1 MRDSEIILD
10 NIDKSEAARYLGYK
24 DTLPDINT
32 TKIMLQCEEDLLKI
46 IKPRYCY
53 KIFDIDFCE
62 DYVRLKGAELK
73 LMGTSIREHLTGC
86 EKAAVMCATL
96 SGDVDK
102 MLRKYEISNMVQAL
116 IIDALANAAIEQV
129 CDEVEQV
136 IMQEFEGYSH
146 TWRFGV
152 GYGDFPITAQK
163 LLLETLDAGKR
174 IGVCA
179 TESCIL
185 TPRKSVTCVI
195 GLSKEQVK
203 KQKSCDNCNL
213 KDTCN
218 FRKNNTTCGHGG
230 LK

>member
-1 MRDSEIILD
+1 MNNSEIVIN

-24 DTLPDINT
+24 DTLPDVNM
-32 TKIMLQCEEDLLKI
+32 TKLILQCEIDLLKVI
-46 IKPRYCY
+46 RPRFCY
-53 KIFDIDFCE
+53 KVFDIDFCD
-62 DYVRLKGAELK
+62 DYVMLKGAELN
-73 LMGTSIREHLTGC
+73 LSGISITEHLKGC

-102 MLRKYEISNMVQAL
+102 MLRQNEISNMVQAL

-129 CDEVEQV
+129 CDEVEQI
-136 IMQEFEGYSH
+136 IMKEFEGYNH

-152 GYGDFPITAQK
+152 GYGDFPLTTQK

-195 GLSKEQVK
+195 GLSKEQVNRE
-203 KQKSCDNCNL
+203 KSCDNCNL
-213 KDTCN
+213 RNTCN
-218 FRKNNTTCGHGG
+218 FRKNGTTCG
-230 LK
+230 K

>member
-1 MRDSEIILD
+1 MSNSEIIIK

-24 DTLPDINT
+24 DTLPDVNT
-32 TKIMLQCEEDLLKI
+32 TKIILQCETDLLKV

-53 KIFDIDFCE
+53 KIFDIDFGENCIL
-62 DYVRLKGAELK
+62 LKGAQLS
-73 LMGTSIREHLTGC
+73 LTGNSITEHLKGC

-102 MLRKYEISNMVQAL
+102 LLRQNEISNMVQAL

-129 CDEVEQV
+129 CDGVEEI

-152 GYGDFPITAQK
+152 GYGDFPLTTQK

-195 GLSKEQVK
+195 GLSKEQVNK
-203 KQKSCDNCNL
+203 KKSCDNCNL
-213 KDTCN
+213 KDTCQ
-218 FRKNNTTCGHGG
+218 FRKNGTTCGNGG
-230 LK
+230 

>member
-1 MRDSEIILD
+1 MDNREIVIK

-24 DTLPDINT
+24 DTLPDVNI
-32 TKIMLQCEEDLLKI
+32 TKIILQCEMDLLKV

-53 KIFDIDFCE
+53 KVFDIDFCD
-62 DYVRLKGAELK
+62 DYVMLKGAELK
-73 LMGTSIREHLTGC
+73 LCGKSITEHLKGC

-102 MLRKYEISNMVQAL
+102 MLRQNEISGMVQAL
-116 IIDALANAAIEQV
+116 VIDALANAAIEQV
-129 CDEVEQV
+129 CDAVEEI
-136 IMQEFEGYSH
+136 IMEEFEGYNH

-152 GYGDFPITAQK
+152 GYGDFPLTTQK

-195 GLSKEQVK
+195 GLSKEQVT
-203 KQKSCDNCNL
+203 QEKSCDNCNL

-218 FRKNNTTCGHGG
+218 FRKNGTTCG
-230 LK
+230 K